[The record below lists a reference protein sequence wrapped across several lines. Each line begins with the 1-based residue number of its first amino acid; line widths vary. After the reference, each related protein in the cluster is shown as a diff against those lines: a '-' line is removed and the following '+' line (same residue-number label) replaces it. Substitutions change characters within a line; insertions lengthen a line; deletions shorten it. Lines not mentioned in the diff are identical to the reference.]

1 MHSFMYTC
9 LIALDGPRNL
19 IRRHICNWIMLR
31 ENSLI

>member
-1 MHSFMYTC
+1 MHSFRYTC
-9 LIALDGPRNL
+9 LIALDGPWNL